1 MTSQEKTA
9 KTLER
14 VESLLLAGS
23 FQISSR
29 ELRERLEIL
38 GYSLGESFCY
48 ENNLNAGEFW
58 KAKSFGIMENNSGL
72 SFAHVEAPK
81 KNLQKLQEIR
91 FSYFVFENGRIWEI

>member
-1 MTSQEKTA
+1 MTSQEKA
-9 KTLER
+9 SKTLEH
-14 VESLLLAGS
+14 VQSLLLAGA

-29 ELRERLEIL
+29 ELRERLENI

-58 KAKSFGIMENNSGL
+58 KAKSFSIVENTSGL
-72 SFAHVEAPK
+72 SFAHIDAPK